1 MSDPGKVIVALG
13 FFTSL
18 TYIVRLVTLGAAAN
32 RRRGVDGAA
41 GLVVDEA
48 RMARLEQAVESIALE
63 VERISEGQRFTTRLL
78 AERAQADRVGSAPGP
93 EQRAVTPH

>member
-18 TYIVRLVTLGAAAN
+18 TYIVRLLTLGAAAN
-32 RRRGVDGAA
+32 RRRGDEGAA
-41 GLVVDEA
+41 GLVVDDA

-78 AERAQADRVGSAPGP
+78 AERAPADRVGSAPGP
-93 EQRAVTPH
+93 ERRAVTPH

>member
-18 TYIVRLVTLGAAAN
+18 TYIVRLITLGTVSY
-32 RRRGVDGAA
+32 RRRGEDGAS
-41 GLVVDEA
+41 GVVVDEA
-48 RMARLEQAVESIALE
+48 RMARLEQAVEAIALE

-78 AERAQADRVGSAPGP
+78 AERAQAERIGSAPGP
-93 EQRAVTPH
+93 ERRNVTPH